1 MDVGQPARIAPWR
14 LVARAVRAT
23 LVLWLLLVTPTARSQ
38 DSRPDTPDARSVEAL
53 FPVPTLG
60 GRQFWGDELLF
71 AEWRIQRNVLT
82 DQCRLLD
89 GANWRHAAGT
99 FAECA
104 AVLAKVKREHKL
116 VAPRGRAVIVLH
128 GLGRDRAMMEPLCS
142 YLRANSHF
150 QVYSFGYPS
159 TQAGVAHHA
168 RCLAHV
174 IDRLEGVSELNF
186 VAHSLGNIVVRH
198 YFADRKAVHS
208 ERLSPPLGRMVM
220 LGPPN
225 HGSEIAT
232 SLARSDWF
240 VAATGRAGMELGAKW
255 RDLEPRLA
263 TPPCPF
269 GIIAGGRGDAQ
280 GFNPLLPTDDDG
292 LVTVAST
299 QLSDATD
306 FIRLPVLHTLLPSD
320 GKVLEYTLRFL
331 QKGYFVSPAERHA
344 IHN

>member
-1 MDVGQPARIAPWR
+1 MDVGQPLGTSSHG
-14 LVARAVRAT
+14 LVVRAGRAL
-23 LVLWLLLVTPTARSQ
+23 LVLWFCVLAPTVWAQ
-38 DSRPDTPDARSVEAL
+38 HPPAEAPDVRHAETL

-60 GRQFWGDELLF
+60 GKQFWADELLF
-71 AEWRIQRNVLT
+71 ADWRIQRNVLT

-89 GANWRHAAGT
+89 GNNWRRASGT
-99 FAECA
+99 FEECSTM
-104 AVLAKVKREHKL
+104 LAKIKREQKL
-116 VAPRGRAVIVLH
+116 LAPRGRAVLVLH
-128 GLGRDRAMMEPLCS
+128 GLGRDRAMMEPLCR
-142 YLRANSHF
+142 YLRANSRF
-150 QVYSFGYPS
+150 NVYSFGYAS

-174 IDRLEGVSELNF
+174 IERLEGGTELNF

-198 YFADRKAVHS
+198 YFADCQAVRAD
-208 ERLSPPLGRMVM
+208 RLAPPLGRMVM

-232 SLARSDWF
+232 ALARSDWF
-240 VAATGRAGMELGAKW
+240 VTATGRAGLELGAKW
-255 RDLEPRLA
+255 ADLEPRLA

-269 GIIAGGRGDAQ
+269 GIIAGGRGNAQ

-331 QKGYFVSPAERHA
+331 ENGCFVSPAQRHA
-344 IHN
+344 IH